1 MTQWR
6 QCCVEL
12 PRRDLVAADA
22 VLLGEERA
30 HALDEAAGD
39 LGREVNCFMGH
50 GLDKGIESPRTT
62 GNPGARGPISD
73 AARR

>member
-30 HALDEAAGD
+30 LSSTKRRATSGGTSIALWG
-39 LGREVNCFMGH
+39 MGWI
-50 GLDKGIESPRTT
+50 KGSKVPGPR
-62 GNPGARGPISD
+62 
-73 AARR
+73 